1 MPIRVVKRCSKR
13 LSKRYYHYGQ
23 LIASRTNLLLVFS
36 LSFISYFSL
45 PVIRKQLLS
54 HTAQHTTSLDGQF
67 WQNSPHVQYD
77 NSTSN
82 PNYIIQ
88 QIRLSHVDRPISFEL
103 VQKAHSIYTK
113 IATNEAL
120 FHICHQHDD
129 QCLIHA
135 PPAFQDE
142 QDWRQQS
149 SHTHVQ
155 HYESHPLSIYANVTF
170 NSKGEY
176 IKADAI
182 LLSFVLKQQP
192 ETLNIWEEIIGQ
204 IKQELDMFKLLPYD
218 ISPKVQLSIVAYI
231 IIFYLVS
238 VAFGKSQLVKSGY
251 TFGLS
256 AVFLSLACFTTTWGI
271 FDKLGITFNNV
282 PWYLPLLTVNIAC
295 LENIFLFTN
304 AVLDAGCDMVV
315 KEKIS
320 RGIQSVGLPMTATL
334 LAELMI
340 LSVGTAMD
348 KALIKEFC
356 LFAKVALI
364 VDYILQMTFVIAILS
379 IDIKR
384 VELTDLDDRQMSKRL
399 HELANYDGDIDQLPP
414 DFCPVQETDDKVES
428 KSCAECKDFKTHRV
442 LNSLMLCFIVLGLSL
457 FTKKEKHFHT
467 TKRLTSSLNIN
478 MTMPNYIPDY
488 QSDIYHLSHQFW
500 SIINPE
506 KEYTWLQ
513 VEPPSLF
520 INDHV
525 SDVENYIEKIQTYY
539 HAKSLNI
546 QYSPELPP
554 SLFRLFLH
562 SILQRVVMFLIGIN
576 VPMLILWLC
585 LIGIITWM
593 TPKWRDQWLL
603 PLLVRAFNKSV
614 LAILTFIWS
623 IHDIYKVHIKGI
635 NTKHE
640 YDANGLH
647 RGAITAQVI
656 FNQER
661 AHIKDVHVRTLTHQ
675 HVADIQQLNANA
687 KGSLVSCGHDGRLV
701 LWDTERAKWIARL
714 DKLYSRS
721 GILQATL
728 NPDYRKPMK
737 KKHQPVILPKNQ
749 NLKPICVK
757 VDRGNKWV
765 AAGYDDHTIRV
776 WNLHT
781 GVVVREMDIVHHVQ
795 VVLDEPTLRNRFSS
809 TRREPNGHNNK
820 HRNGDRILDIQ
831 FIGAITEYCHPLIAE
846 AAARARPEANMCQN
860 YVLSVHKS
868 GLIREWNI
876 VSGEC
881 IQTIKTGHTKDITLL
896 HVVDA
901 KAHHRKL
908 GVTWVFTG
916 SKDGTIKCW
925 ERQLQETSQ
934 WTLLYTVEHSSPI
947 TAMAIEN
954 PLGGMGI
961 LVSGSLDGTLK
972 VWNFETGEPVCTLSD
987 GKAKPEKNKDVI
999 GSSIRHFSNF
1009 NDLLT
1014 DSISDTESTTSHQ
1027 SPAADRHHHR
1037 GSIQQ
1042 IAITRSCEVGPC
1054 RDCDSCFGS
1063 GFFIASSALDNK
1075 VHAWRLARLEG
1086 SEGSCTLST
1095 RDYFRKQYKHRK
1107 IEDSGDFTTRRRRSP
1122 SQTKKT
1128 INRHTHAIKTTP
1140 TNNVNLLDIEQLGG
1154 DAHVSLFPTFLGKI
1168 DQPAGRGLVF
1178 CDKILAGVRRRRGQK
1193 LEWEAWFAALEYFD
1207 PEEGDE
1213 TMKIPVETFSLDQ
1226 EDRLPV
1232 KEDASTSFFGLF
1244 RSSNNTATA
1253 AGSVVDPPLKY
1264 KRICSSD
1271 EDDAADRDEDEAG
1284 ENLPFSTIRHVI
1296 PIDGKGFACDYGNFI
1311 KLVYVDNKPS
1321 PSEKEVMKSSGILEE
1336 SGQDEEITKDGE
1348 CSPATRG
1355 KDGCCGGVNK
1365 KKNGGLCCGEKRRVL
1380 PPVRNNA
1387 CGIKNAAEC
1396 SQRHNCSRSFDCAQ
1410 QQHRQLLQ

>member
-1 MPIRVVKRCSKR
+1 
-13 LSKRYYHYGQ
+13 
-23 LIASRTNLLLVFS
+23 
-36 LSFISYFSL
+36 
-45 PVIRKQLLS
+45 
-54 HTAQHTTSLDGQF
+54 
-67 WQNSPHVQYD
+67 
-77 NSTSN
+77 
-82 PNYIIQ
+82 
-88 QIRLSHVDRPISFEL
+88 
-103 VQKAHSIYTK
+103 
-113 IATNEAL
+113 
-120 FHICHQHDD
+120 
-129 QCLIHA
+129 
-135 PPAFQDE
+135 
-142 QDWRQQS
+142 
-149 SHTHVQ
+149 
-155 HYESHPLSIYANVTF
+155 
-170 NSKGEY
+170 
-176 IKADAI
+176 
-182 LLSFVLKQQP
+182 
-192 ETLNIWEEIIGQ
+192 
-204 IKQELDMFKLLPYD
+204 
-218 ISPKVQLSIVAYI
+218 
-231 IIFYLVS
+231 
-238 VAFGKSQLVKSGY
+238 
-251 TFGLS
+251 
-256 AVFLSLACFTTTWGI
+256 
-271 FDKLGITFNNV
+271 
-282 PWYLPLLTVNIAC
+282 
-295 LENIFLFTN
+295 
-304 AVLDAGCDMVV
+304 
-315 KEKIS
+315 
-320 RGIQSVGLPMTATL
+320 
-334 LAELMI
+334 
-340 LSVGTAMD
+340 
-348 KALIKEFC
+348 
-356 LFAKVALI
+356 
-364 VDYILQMTFVIAILS
+364 
-379 IDIKR
+379 
-384 VELTDLDDRQMSKRL
+384 
-399 HELANYDGDIDQLPP
+399 
-414 DFCPVQETDDKVES
+414 
-428 KSCAECKDFKTHRV
+428 
-442 LNSLMLCFIVLGLSL
+442 
-457 FTKKEKHFHT
+457 
-467 TKRLTSSLNIN
+467 
-478 MTMPNYIPDY
+478 
-488 QSDIYHLSHQFW
+488 
-500 SIINPE
+500 
-506 KEYTWLQ
+506 
-513 VEPPSLF
+513 
-520 INDHV
+520 
-525 SDVENYIEKIQTYY
+525 
-539 HAKSLNI
+539 
-546 QYSPELPP
+546 
-554 SLFRLFLH
+554 
-562 SILQRVVMFLIGIN
+562 
-576 VPMLILWLC
+576 
-585 LIGIITWM
+585 
-593 TPKWRDQWLL
+593 
-603 PLLVRAFNKSV
+603 
-614 LAILTFIWS
+614 
-623 IHDIYKVHIKGI
+623 
-635 NTKHE
+635 
-640 YDANGLH
+640 
-647 RGAITAQVI
+647 
-656 FNQER
+656 
-661 AHIKDVHVRTLTHQ
+661 
-675 HVADIQQLNANA
+675 
-687 KGSLVSCGHDGRLV
+687 
-701 LWDTERAKWIARL
+701 
-714 DKLYSRS
+714 
-721 GILQATL
+721 
-728 NPDYRKPMK
+728 
-737 KKHQPVILPKNQ
+737 
-749 NLKPICVK
+749 
-757 VDRGNKWV
+757 
-765 AAGYDDHTIRV
+765 
-776 WNLHT
+776 
-781 GVVVREMDIVHHVQ
+781 
-795 VVLDEPTLRNRFSS
+795 
-809 TRREPNGHNNK
+809 
-820 HRNGDRILDIQ
+820 
-831 FIGAITEYCHPLIAE
+831 
-846 AAARARPEANMCQN
+846 
-860 YVLSVHKS
+860 
-868 GLIREWNI
+868 
-876 VSGEC
+876 
-881 IQTIKTGHTKDITLL
+881 
-896 HVVDA
+896 
-901 KAHHRKL
+901 AHHRKL

-1264 KRICSSD
+1264 KRIY
-1271 EDDAADRDEDEAG
+1271 
-1284 ENLPFSTIRHVI
+1284 
-1296 PIDGKGFACDYGNFI
+1296 GKGFACDYGNFI